1 MSSAG
6 SAASYVSKVYLNS
19 ELVLLSDEW
28 AGRFARPHPLWMP
41 SAEMLIRADAFSLV
55 DIVLCVC
62 VICMSLILMH
72 MGFDTNISII
82 NAYTIYCQYIM
93 LPYQLLTGFLRSG
106 AAERRP

>member
-6 SAASYVSKVYLNS
+6 SAASNVSKVYLNS

-28 AGRFARPHPLWMP
+28 AGRFARPRPLWMP
-41 SAEMLIRADAFSLV
+41 SAEMLITADAFSLV

-62 VICMSLILMH
+62 VICTSLILMH

-93 LPYQLLTGFLRSG
+93 LPYQLLTGFWRSG

>member
-6 SAASYVSKVYLNS
+6 SAASSVSKVYLNS

-28 AGRFARPHPLWMP
+28 AGRFAHPRPLWMP

-72 MGFDTNISII
+72 MGFDTNLSII
-82 NAYTIYCQYIM
+82 NTIYCQYIM

-106 AAERRP
+106 AAERQP

>member
-6 SAASYVSKVYLNS
+6 SAASNVSKVYLNS

-28 AGRFARPHPLWMP
+28 AGRFVP

-62 VICMSLILMH
+62 VVCMSLILMH

>member
-1 MSSAG
+1 MSEQG
-6 SAASYVSKVYLNS
+6 GLHVPV
-19 ELVLLSDEW
+19 
-28 AGRFARPHPLWMP
+28 P
-41 SAEMLIRADAFSLV
+41 AEMRIRADAFSLV

-62 VICMSLILMH
+62 VVCMSLILMH